1 MPTPFMHLQIAERIL
16 AQDSLEEEIRQ
27 LVRSFLPAFYLGNVA
42 PDYQT
47 ICNIPREKTHFYR
60 LPPDPKNRGFPQMMA
75 TYPELSQP
83 STLGEEQAVFISA
96 YCAHLMLDLRWYDE
110 VLIPFFVEPV
120 EWESNHQRFVVHNT
134 LLTYLDKQAVSVLP
148 EDTANT
154 LAAAKPMEWLPFA
167 DDRDLASW
175 RDLLVDQLQ
184 PGARLRTIEIYAERL
199 YLTPEEFAAN
209 LEKSSWMDEYL
220 FNRVPIQ
227 EVQQTLTSA
236 VHESVELILNYFGLR
251 I

>member
-16 AQDSLEEEIRQ
+16 AEDTLAEEIRQ
-27 LVRSFLPAFYLGNVA
+27 IVQSHLPAFYLGHVA

-47 ICNIPREKTHFYR
+47 ICNVPRDRSHFYG
-60 LPPDPKNRGFPQMMA
+60 LPPDPINRGYPLMLS

-83 STLGEEQAVFISA
+83 DHLGNEHAIFISA

-110 VLIPFFVEPV
+110 VLIPFFVEPL

-134 LLTYLDKQAVSVLP
+134 LLTYLDKQAVAMLP
-148 EDTANT
+148 EKAANT
-154 LAAAKPMEWLPFA
+154 LAAAIPSDWLPFA
-167 DDRDLASW
+167 EDNELTGW
-175 RDLLVDQLQ
+175 RDILVEQLQ

-199 YLTPEEFAAN
+199 FLTPEEFAAN

-220 FNRVPIQ
+220 FQRVPIQ

-236 VHESVELILNYFGLR
+236 VHESVELISNYFCSR
-251 I
+251 C

>member
-1 MPTPFMHLQIAERIL
+1 MHLQIAERIL
-16 AQDSLEEEIRQ
+16 AQDLLEDGIRQ

-47 ICNIPREKTHFYR
+47 ICNVPREKTHFYR
-60 LPPDPKNRGFPQMMA
+60 LPPDPKNRGYPQMLA

-83 STLGEEQAVFISA
+83 STLRDEQAVFISA

-134 LLTYLDKQAVSVLP
+134 LLTYLDKQAVTVLP
-148 EDTANT
+148 KKAAKT
-154 LAAAKPMEWLPFA
+154 LAAAAPMDWLPFA
-167 DDRDLASW
+167 EDRELARW

-199 YLTPEEFAAN
+199 LLTPEEFAAN
-209 LEKSSWMDEYL
+209 LEKSTWMDEYL
-220 FNRVPIQ
+220 FKRVPIQ
-227 EVQQTLTSA
+227 EVQKTLTSA
-236 VHESVELILNYFGLR
+236 VHESVELISNYLSPR